1 MQFGKSY
8 NVIFLCAFMTLGGG
22 LFGFDISSMSGV
34 LGTKAYI
41 NYFQV
46 GDGNYKQ
53 GGITCAMPFGSLVGA
68 LCSSFL
74 ADKYSRVTAIQFSST
89 LWIIGSV
96 FQCAANGIALL
107 VVGRV
112 IAGLCVG
119 IASAMVPVYIA
130 EVSPKQIR
138 GRMISLQQW
147 AITWGILIQYF
158 IQYGASNVDGGPQNE
173 TQSTAAFRIPWGIQI
188 VPGVI
193 YFVGLFF
200 YPKSPRWL
208 ASKDRWDECMHV
220 LARLHGNG
228 DINHP
233 KVLAEYKEIQD
244 ALALEREQNST
255 SYQEFMKPRIAKRV
269 FLGMSLQM
277 WSQLCG
283 MNVMMYYIV
292 YIMQGTGA
300 GSPLLTASI
309 QYILNTA
316 LTLPAILWLDR
327 FGRRPAIL
335 IGFTMQAIF
344 LYVEGGLQAGYGRTT
359 REGDANSTA
368 ISWTVADHP
377 AVGRAIIAMSY
388 LFVCSFATTI
398 GPTSWTYPAE
408 IYPAKV
414 RAKAVSLATAS
425 NWTWNCLLALFVPP
439 LLWSINWKMY
449 MIFAAFNT
457 VAAVHMFFTAP
468 ETKGFTLEEMD
479 EVFDSGV
486 PAWRRGKMRSRL
498 DDIER
503 EIAEGNLKVSDR
515 TGPVQPADETVTP
528 EKGGEKV

>member
-1 MQFGKSY
+1 MKKSY
-8 NVIFLCAFMTLGGG
+8 NVYFLCAFMTLGGG

-34 LGTKAYI
+34 LGTQAYI

-46 GDGNYKQ
+46 GGGNYKQ

-68 LCSSFL
+68 LASSFL

-89 LWIIGSV
+89 LWIIGSI
-96 FQCAANGIALL
+96 FQCAANGIPLL

-112 IAGLCVG
+112 VAGVCVG

-130 EVSPKQIR
+130 EVSPKEIR

-158 IQYGASNVDGGPQNE
+158 IQYGASNIDGGPNNPG
-173 TQSTAAFRIPWGIQI
+173 QSTAAFRIPWGIQI

-193 YFVGLFF
+193 YFCGLFF

-208 ASKDRWDECMHV
+208 ASKDRWDECIQV
-220 LARLHGNG
+220 LAQLHGKG

-233 KVLAEYKEIQD
+233 KVLAQYKEIQD
-244 ALALEREQNST
+244 ALALEREQTST
-255 SYQEFMKPRIAKRV
+255 SYQELIKPRIAKRV

-292 YIMQGTGA
+292 YIMQSTGA

-316 LTLPAILWLDR
+316 LTLPAILYLDK

-335 IGFTMQAIF
+335 IGFTMQAMF
-344 LYVEGGLQAGYGRTT
+344 LYVEGGLQAGYGRAITPADG
-359 REGDANSTA
+359 EELQA

-457 VAAVHMFFTAP
+457 VAAIHMFLTAP

-479 EVFDSGV
+479 EVFDSGL
-486 PAWRRGKMRSRL
+486 PAWKRLKKTSRL
-498 DDIER
+498 EDLER
-503 EIAEGNLKVSDR
+503 DIAEGNLKVTDR
-515 TGPVQPADETVTP
+515 TPAAEHV
-528 EKGGEKV
+528 EARGEEKV

>member
-1 MQFGKSY
+1 
-8 NVIFLCAFMTLGGG
+8 
-22 LFGFDISSMSGV
+22 
-34 LGTKAYI
+34 
-41 NYFQV
+41 
-46 GDGNYKQ
+46 
-53 GGITCAMPFGSLVGA
+53 
-68 LCSSFL
+68 
-74 ADKYSRVTAIQFSST
+74 
-89 LWIIGSV
+89 
-96 FQCAANGIALL
+96 
-107 VVGRV
+107 
-112 IAGLCVG
+112 
-119 IASAMVPVYIA
+119 MVPVYIA
-130 EVSPKQIR
+130 EVSPKHIR

-158 IQYGASNVDGGPQNE
+158 IQYGASNVDGGPENE

-188 VPGVI
+188 VPGAI

-208 ASKDRWDECMHV
+208 ASKDRWDECMQV

-228 DINHP
+228 DISHP

-255 SYQEFMKPRIAKRV
+255 SYEEFMKPRIAKRV

-292 YIMQGTGA
+292 YIMQSTGA

-449 MIFAAFNT
+449 MIVCPLPSTNPASLLHEKETNNTSSPPSTPSPQCTCSSQPPRQKASPWKKWTKSSTAACPPG
-457 VAAVHMFFTAP
+457 AAERSARASTTSSAR
-468 ETKGFTLEEMD
+468 
-479 EVFDSGV
+479 SQ
-486 PAWRRGKMRSRL
+486 RGTSRL
-498 DDIER
+498 
-503 EIAEGNLKVSDR
+503 R
-515 TGPVQPADETVTP
+515 TGRTLLLPTRLRLRRVMSRFDLLSFAFVY
-528 EKGGEKV
+528 

>member
-1 MQFGKSY
+1 MKKFY
-8 NVIFLCAFMTLGGG
+8 NVYFLCGFITLGGG

-34 LGTKAYI
+34 LGTAAYT

-46 GDGNYKQ
+46 GSGQYKQ

-68 LCSSFL
+68 LFSSFL
-74 ADKYSRVTAIQFSST
+74 ADKYSRVTAIQCSSI
-89 LWIIGSV
+89 LWIIGSILM
-96 FQCAANGIALL
+96 CASNGIALL

-119 IASAMVPVYIA
+119 IASAMVPVYQA
-130 EVSPKQIR
+130 EVAPKEIR
-138 GRMISLQQW
+138 GRVISLQQW

-158 IQYGASNVDGGPQNE
+158 IQYGASNIDGGPSNP

-193 YFVGLFF
+193 LFCGLFF
-200 YPKSPRWL
+200 FPKSPRWL
-208 ASKDRWDECMHV
+208 ASKDRWDECIQV

-244 ALALEREQNST
+244 ALALERAQTST
-255 SYQEFMKPRIAKRV
+255 SYQELIKPRIVKRV
-269 FLGMSLQM
+269 ILGMSLQM

-292 YIMQGTGA
+292 YIMQSTGT

-316 LTLPAILWLDR
+316 LTLPAILFLDK

-335 IGFTMQAIF
+335 IGFFMQAIF
-344 LYVEGGLQAGYGRTT
+344 LYIEGGLQAGFGSRN
-359 REGDANSTA
+359 DFSDPSLDA
-368 ISWTVADHP
+368 ISWTVKDHP
-377 AVGRAIIAMSY
+377 AVGKAIIALSY

-425 NWTWNCLLALFVPP
+425 NWVWNCLLALFVPP

-457 VAAVHMFFTAP
+457 AAFVHMFLTAP

-479 EVFDSGV
+479 EVFDSGL
-486 PAWRRGKMRSRL
+486 PAWRRLDKTSRL
-498 DDIER
+498 DQMEKD
-503 EIAEGNLKVSDR
+503 IAEGNLKVTDKAAHEEDIEK
-515 TGPVQPADETVTP
+515 TG
-528 EKGGEKV
+528 